1 LQSEGRISKGGEAV
15 MRAAPKR
22 VLAGVFYIALEPLT
36 EEITRLVNIVADM
49 WFSRGALQDIRSM
62 KGSQV

>member
-1 LQSEGRISKGGEAV
+1 